1 MATISLVFP
10 RIDMEAE
17 AIAFKQE
24 FFNNGQQTI
33 NGSYK
38 LDVDKYSYS
47 AWLKIITD
55 NLHKED
61 ANPKYGTSHTF
72 FAINEEKKI
81 VGVINFRHTLTEF
94 YKDSGHIGYSVRPS
108 ERNKGYATEML
119 RQLLTIAKAHG
130 LSNILLVCKTDNIAS
145 IKVITKNEGE
155 ITRTFSKD
163 NINYTE
169 YLINL

>member
-1 MATISLVFP
+1 MANISLVFP

-24 FFNNGQQTI
+24 FFDNGQQTI

-72 FAINEEKKI
+72 FAINEEKKL
-81 VGVINFRHTLTEF
+81 VGVSNFRHTLSEF
-94 YKDSGHIGYSVRPS
+94 YNDSGHMGQCVRPS
-108 ERNKGYATEML
+108 DRNKGYATEML
-119 RQLLTIAKAHG
+119 KQLLTIAKAHG

-145 IKVITKNEGE
+145 IKVITKNGGE
-155 ITRTFSKD
+155 ITRTFSKN

>member
-1 MATISLVFP
+1 MANISLVFP

-119 RQLLTIAKAHG
+119 KQLLTIAKAHG
-130 LSNILLVCKTDNIAS
+130 LSNILLVCKTDNITS

-163 NINYTE
+163 NINYIE
-169 YLINL
+169 YRIDL

>member
-1 MATISLVFP
+1 MANISLVFP

-24 FFNNGQQTI
+24 FFDNGQQTI

-108 ERNKGYATEML
+108 ERNKRYATKIIK
-119 RQLLTIAKAHG
+119 QLLTMSKAHG

-145 IKVITKNEGE
+145 IKVITKNGGE
-155 ITRTFSKD
+155 ITRTFSKN

>member
-1 MATISLVFP
+1 MANISLVFP

-24 FFNNGQQTI
+24 FFDNGQQTI

-94 YKDSGHIGYSVRPS
+94 YKDSGHIGYSVRP
-108 ERNKGYATEML
+108 
-119 RQLLTIAKAHG
+119 
-130 LSNILLVCKTDNIAS
+130 
-145 IKVITKNEGE
+145 
-155 ITRTFSKD
+155 
-163 NINYTE
+163 
-169 YLINL
+169 